1 MLGGAIG
8 GVVFQRLGPAALY
21 IGASLLALAGGL
33 LGWSALDAPAFTR
46 PHPIAE
52 PVAPPPGPEP
62 VYWPRIPSGRRS
74 PWASMRSS
82 HIVTI

>member
-46 PHPIAE
+46 PHPLAE

-62 VYWPRIPSGRRS
+62 V
-74 PWASMRSS
+74 
-82 HIVTI
+82 